1 MFTITGSYGRSPY
14 PFNFDGYYAY
24 YVYSGGDVYS
34 DGGSVLSN
42 SYGNNYFSIIDMT
55 PT

>member
-24 YVYSGGDVYS
+24 YVYQGGDVYS
-34 DGGSVLSN
+34 DGGSVLSD
-42 SYGNNYFSIIDMT
+42 SYGNNYFPS
-55 PT
+55 